1 MAGVSELIELFLD
14 GLDDPRVTLNG
25 IHNGDAGRKIDETA
39 PFNISNLGA
48 LGLCGIDIRAHAHGS
63 GNRHC
68 AARLN
73 CVVHDRDSHIV
84 IVLDDQ

>member
-39 PFNISNLGA
+39 PFNISKWRSLA
-48 LGLCGIDIRAHAHGS
+48 F
-63 GNRHC
+63 
-68 AARLN
+68 AA
-73 CVVHDRDSHIV
+73 
-84 IVLDDQ
+84 